1 MDIISDM
8 LIRIKNAQMAKA
20 EQVLMPFSRV
30 KFQIAQVL
38 RDGGYVSSIERRKRK
53 GRKSELE
60 HLELGLVYHDGEG
73 AIGGIK
79 LLSKPSRH
87 IYVKAQDI
95 KRVRSGHGF
104 AVISTSKGIMNSREA
119 RKQNLGGEIL
129 FEIW

>member
-20 EQVLMPFSRV
+20 GQVLMPFSRV
-30 KFQIAQVL
+30 KFQIAQIL
-38 RDGGYVSSIERRKRK
+38 KDGGYLSAIERRKRK
-53 GRKSELE
+53 SRKSELE
-60 HLELGLVYHDGEG
+60 YLELGLVYHDGEG

-95 KRVRSGHGF
+95 QRVRSGYGF

>member
-1 MDIISDM
+1 MDPISDM

-30 KFQIAQVL
+30 KFQIAQIL
-38 RDGGYVSSIERRKRK
+38 RDGGYISSIERRKRK

-60 HLELGLVYHDGEG
+60 YLELGLVYHDSEG
-73 AIGGIK
+73 AIGRIK

-87 IYVKAQDI
+87 MYVRAQNI
-95 KRVRSGHGF
+95 QRVRSGHGF
-104 AVISTSKGIMNSREA
+104 SVISTSKGIMNSLQA

>member
-1 MDIISDM
+1 MDMISDM

-20 EQVLMPFSRV
+20 SQVLMPFSRV
-30 KFQIAQVL
+30 KFQIAQIL
-38 RDGGYVSSIERRKRK
+38 KDGGYLSSIERRKRK

-60 HLELGLVYHDGEG
+60 YLELGLVYRDGES

-87 IYVKAQDI
+87 LYVKAQKI
-95 KRVRSGHGF
+95 QRVRSGHGM
-104 AVISTSKGIMNSREA
+104 AVVSTSKGIMNSLQA

>member
-1 MDIISDM
+1 MDPISDM

-30 KFQIAQVL
+30 KFQIAQIL
-38 RDGGYVSSIERRKRK
+38 RDGGYISSIERRKRK

-60 HLELGLVYHDGEG
+60 YLELGLVYHDSEG

-79 LLSKPSRH
+79 LLSKPSRPMD
-87 IYVKAQDI
+87 VSAQNI
-95 KRVRSGHGF
+95 QRVRSGHGF
-104 AVISTSKGIMNSREA
+104 SVISTSKGIMNSLQA

>member
-1 MDIISDM
+1 MDPISDM
-8 LIRIKNAQMAKA
+8 LIRIKNARMAKA
-20 EQVLMPFSRV
+20 GQVLMPFSRV
-30 KFQIAQVL
+30 KFQIAQIL
-38 RDGGYVSSIERRKRK
+38 RDGGYLSTIERRKRR

-60 HLELGLVYHDGEG
+60 YLELGLVYHDGEA

-95 KRVRSGHGF
+95 QRVRSGHGL